1 MTTENNSF
9 EEMMQ
14 ELESIVN
21 QLDNDTISLEKSLEL
36 YQKGIALSKSCETTL
51 KNAEKKVSQL
61 MDEEADESNEPK
73 SE

>member
-1 MTTENNSF
+1 MTTENKSF
-9 EEMMQ
+9 EEMMK

-36 YQKGIALSKSCETTL
+36 YQQGIALSKSCEKTL
-51 KNAEKKVSQL
+51 NDAEKKVAEL
-61 MDEEADESNEPK
+61 MDKEADESDESK

>member
-61 MDEEADESNEPK
+61 MDEEADESDEPK

>member
-61 MDEEADESNEPK
+61 MDEEADERDEPK

>member
-1 MTTENNSF
+1 MTTENKSF
-9 EEMMQ
+9 EEMMK

-36 YQKGIALSKSCETTL
+36 YQQGIALSKSCEKTL
-51 KNAEKKVSQL
+51 SDAEKKVSEL
-61 MDEEADESNEPK
+61 MDKEADESHESK

>member
-1 MTTENNSF
+1 MTTENNSC

-61 MDEEADESNEPK
+61 MDEEADESDEPK